1 MIQRKQKSHTLDLD
15 QRTTLIRH
23 LSFDR
28 RTLDF
33 AAADPAAFDD
43 LYRNILVRSEPNKP
57 KPFFMRLF
65 SHGKH

>member
-1 MIQRKQKSHTLDLD
+1 MIQQKQKPQAPDLD
-15 QRTTLIRH
+15 QRTILIRQ

-33 AAADPAAFDD
+33 ADKDPAAFDD

>member
-1 MIQRKQKSHTLDLD
+1 MIQQKQKPQALDLD
-15 QRTTLIRH
+15 QRAILIRQ

-33 AAADPAAFDD
+33 ADKDPAAFDD
-43 LYRNILVRSEPNKP
+43 LYRNILVRSEPDKP